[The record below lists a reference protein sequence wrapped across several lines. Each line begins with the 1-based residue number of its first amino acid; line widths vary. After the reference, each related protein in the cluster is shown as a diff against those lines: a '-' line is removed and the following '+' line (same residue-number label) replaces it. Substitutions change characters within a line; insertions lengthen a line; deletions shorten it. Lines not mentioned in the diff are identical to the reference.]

1 MFGAILVT
9 SCLIQAWADDRELKM
24 VAVVV
29 KYEVVVDDVVR
40 RSAAVFIV
48 NDLIF
53 FFFSLLA
60 PTEDTWPS
68 ACWGMTETLVMPG
81 PGPLHPPPPTN
92 RPPHPH
98 LRPPSLQTPASA
110 VLV

>member
-1 MFGAILVT
+1 MVINFACSGTLGCLLFGAILVT
-9 SCLIQAWADDRELKM
+9 SCLIQVWADDRELKM

-53 FFFSLLA
+53 FFFHYLHLPKTHGLRLA
-60 PTEDTWPS
+60 G
-68 ACWGMTETLVMPG
+68 A
-81 PGPLHPPPPTN
+81 
-92 RPPHPH
+92 
-98 LRPPSLQTPASA
+98 
-110 VLV
+110 